1 MAELGPANLQTT
13 ILQVDPMKMANTT
26 QNIPINILFAGYLI
40 KLLSDEI
47 VDSNYEIREIASEA
61 LYSLLSTVEGK
72 NALNDTYKN
81 VEYSNGS
88 IDVDLISPFIT
99 VKCEPSNTHISP
111 EGFKRLIQM
120 QNCWWP
126 EVYSSEGHITW
137 LKSLVTG
144 ILNFFIHPT
153 YLKDLIPLCDKKV
166 STLIILP
173 QYRTFG

>member
-26 QNIPINILFAGYLI
+26 QNIPIDILFAGYLI

-61 LYSLLSTVEGK
+61 LCSLLSTVEGQ

-99 VKCEPSNTHISP
+99 VKSVKYVPSKTQISP

-120 QNCWWP
+120 RNCWWP
-126 EVYSSEGHITW
+126 ELYSSEGHITW

-144 ILNFFIHPT
+144 IMNVFINPT

-166 STLIILP
+166 STLIISP
-173 QYRTFG
+173 